1 MRIAVA
7 QLAVEPA
14 KRTLTFQRA
23 LQAIDAAAETDPA
36 PDLIVLPAFCD
47 VLSIRSGNSEIIER
61 RAGPTVAACG
71 LRARQWGVFVA
82 LGLAERGPERP
93 YVTGVLL
100 DNDGDLCLAHR
111 QGVSYSNGDECF
123 ASADDVSVTEV
134 LLGRLAILTGD
145 EVLDDRAWEGAVG
158 DGAALVLGIGC
169 WAARQDEPAPEVA
182 EFRRQTAEL
191 AGRYG
196 VCCAVADVTTASA
209 ALPWNCPGMSMIVD
223 AGGNVLAAA
232 ETKQASTLW
241 ADLTLSKP
249 PASEVED
256 H

>member
-7 QLAVEPA
+7 QLAVETA

-23 LQAIDAAAETDPA
+23 LGAIDAAAEQDPA
-36 PDLIVLPAFCD
+36 PDLVVLPAFCD
-47 VLSIRSGNSEIIER
+47 VLSIRSGNMEIIER

-71 LRARQWGVFVA
+71 LRARHWGVFVA

-93 YVTGVLL
+93 YVTGLLL

-111 QGVSYSNGDECF
+111 QGVFHSKGDRPF
-123 ASADDVSVTEV
+123 AGAADPSVTEV
-134 LLGRLAILTGD
+134 MLGRFAILTGD
-145 EVLDDRAWEGAVG
+145 EVLDDRSWEGAVG
-158 DGAALVLGIGC
+158 EGAALLLGIGC
-169 WAARQDEPAPEVA
+169 WAAGEDEPAPDAA
-182 EFRRQTAEL
+182 EFRRQIAER

-196 VCCAVADVTTASA
+196 VCCAVADVTTAGA
-209 ALPWNCPGMSMIVD
+209 DTPWNCPGMSMIVD
-223 AGGNVLAAA
+223 AGGKVLAAA

-241 ADLTLSKP
+241 ADLTLPQP

>member
-7 QLAVEPA
+7 QLAVETA

-23 LQAIDAAAETDPA
+23 LQAIDDAAEKDPA

-47 VLSIRSGNSEIIER
+47 VLSIRSGNMEIIER

-71 LRARQWGVFVA
+71 LRARQWGVFAA
-82 LGLAERGPERP
+82 LGLAERGTEKP
-93 YVTGVLL
+93 YVTGLLL

-111 QGVSYSNGDECF
+111 QGVFHSKADQRF
-123 ASADDVSVTEV
+123 AGADDPSVTEV
-134 LLGRLAILTGD
+134 MLGRFAILTGD
-145 EVLDDRAWEGAVG
+145 EVLDDRAWESAVG
-158 DGAALVLGIGC
+158 QGAALLLGIGC
-169 WAARQDEPAPEVA
+169 WAAEQGEPALDVA
-182 EFRRQTAEL
+182 EFRKQTAER

-196 VCCAVADVTTASA
+196 VSCAVADVTTASA
-209 ALPWNCPGMSMIVD
+209 NTPWNCPGMSMIVD
-223 AGGNVLAAA
+223 AGGEVLAAA

-241 ADLTLSKP
+241 ANLTLPKP
-249 PASEVED
+249 PAGEVED